1 MDGASVSLY
10 ATGFALC
17 CGNRINDRDLVTA
30 SSFVSTFS
38 ATPKRCKTSQEPAL
52 RQLLGKVPPQAKGEQ
67 VLCWRFCFYFSINIF
82 HSFKLFLNKYVSENY
97 TKVKKNTKQQ
107 MCFYLFFFFSL
118 MYLRARIRPQS
129 IKDEALKPRPRQS
142 SVTSNPVV
150 RIGSPDSLGKTS

>member
-107 MCFYLFFFFSL
+107 MCFYLFFFF
-118 MYLRARIRPQS
+118 PNVFEGE
-129 IKDEALKPRPRQS
+129 D
-142 SVTSNPVV
+142 
-150 RIGSPDSLGKTS
+150 